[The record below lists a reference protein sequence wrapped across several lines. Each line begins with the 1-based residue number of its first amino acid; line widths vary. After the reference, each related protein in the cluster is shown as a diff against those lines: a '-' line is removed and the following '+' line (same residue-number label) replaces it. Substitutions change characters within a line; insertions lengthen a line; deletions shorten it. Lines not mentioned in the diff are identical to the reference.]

1 MNVLGCN
8 DQFFNVFINICVF
21 GASFTMALLNNL
33 VPGRMGLNYFMCTG
47 EDQRDYEHLESKVS
61 ICTQIPVTRPGG
73 TFFKL
78 PGPYFKMWF

>member
-47 EDQRDYEHLESKVS
+47 EDQRDYENLESKVS
-61 ICTQIPVTRPGG
+61 ICIQIPMA
-73 TFFKL
+73 
-78 PGPYFKMWF
+78 YFMN